1 MNTTTP
7 NRAADSPEARAEAS
21 PALRPSTRESHSG
34 SRRRS
39 QLGGSLASQLGKKS
53 AAKLGRGEKREETIV
68 KNIQNAF
75 KQREAKMVEKIIETI
90 WDDKLRV
97 YKLMRKDWEERLNE
111 LDKERAKI
119 TRKKKNKKEKG
130 RQLLRNTIEKVNII
144 CIVLK

>member
-1 MNTTTP
+1 MNITTP
-7 NRAADSPEARAEAS
+7 TSAADSPEPRAEA
-21 PALRPSTRESHSG
+21 PVVRPSTRESHSG

-53 AAKLGRGEKREETIV
+53 ATKMGRGEKREETIV

-97 YKLMRKDWEERLNE
+97 YQAVRKDWEDRINE
-111 LDKERAKI
+111 LEKERTKLM
-119 TRKKKNKKEKG
+119 RKKNKKEKS
-130 RQLLRNTIEKVNII
+130 R
-144 CIVLK
+144 